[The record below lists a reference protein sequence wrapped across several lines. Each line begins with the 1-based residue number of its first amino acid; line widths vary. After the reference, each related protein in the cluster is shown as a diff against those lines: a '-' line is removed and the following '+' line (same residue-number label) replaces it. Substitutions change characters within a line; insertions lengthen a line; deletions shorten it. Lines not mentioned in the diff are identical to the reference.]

1 MDAVMMRLSETV
13 SDDRGTFHALAMA
26 RERND
31 GSWEGWLEFVSADND
46 SCRYVTPIETRQHD
60 RVTMERWASG
70 LTVVYADGALAR
82 ARTPHTATAE
92 SDQLL
97 ALQELIEALDRRVPH
112 VERAGGHDVAMALEG
127 ERSPGF
133 LGGPIGSDHGAGARE
148 IGLDRTVAGQVLEIV
163 LIDDPVVDLVAA
175 LAQQTRHH
183 VLARGFLAACAR
195 DRREGDRGR

>member
-13 SDDRGTFHALAMA
+13 SDDRGTFHARVMA

-31 GSWEGWLEFVSADND
+31 GSWEGWLEFVPADND
-46 SCRYVTPIETRQHD
+46 SCRYLTPIETRQHD

-82 ARTPHTATAE
+82 ARTAHTATAE

-112 VERAGGHDVAMALEG
+112 VERAGEATIAADARRLRATASERVAL
-127 ERSPGF
+127 
-133 LGGPIGSDHGAGARE
+133 L
-148 IGLDRTVAGQVLEIV
+148 
-163 LIDDPVVDLVAA
+163 
-175 LAQQTRHH
+175 
-183 VLARGFLAACAR
+183 
-195 DRREGDRGR
+195 RGRGGDEDVVSVEKEHGREHHQ

>member
-13 SDDRGTFHALAMA
+13 SDDRGTFHALVMA
-26 RERND
+26 RERNN

-82 ARTPHTATAE
+82 ARTPHTTTAE
-92 SDQLL
+92 SEQLL

-112 VERAGGHDVAMALEG
+112 VERAGETKIADEG
-127 ERSPGF
+127 RRLRAAASER
-133 LGGPIGSDHGAGARE
+133 IARLHKTAT
-148 IGLDRTVAGQVLEIV
+148 IL
-163 LIDDPVVDLVAA
+163 P
-175 LAQQTRHH
+175 AQRPE
-183 VLARGFLAACAR
+183 AERR
-195 DRREGDRGR
+195 DKPDRRSSS

>member
-1 MDAVMMRLSETV
+1 MDAVMMQLSETV
-13 SDDRGTFHALAMA
+13 SDDRGTFHARVIA

-31 GSWEGWLEFVSADND
+31 GSWEGWLEFVPADND
-46 SCRYVTPIETRQHD
+46 SCRYLTPIETRQHD

-112 VERAGGHDVAMALEG
+112 VERAGEAKIAADARRLRATASERVAL
-127 ERSPGF
+127 
-133 LGGPIGSDHGAGARE
+133 L
-148 IGLDRTVAGQVLEIV
+148 
-163 LIDDPVVDLVAA
+163 
-175 LAQQTRHH
+175 
-183 VLARGFLAACAR
+183 R
-195 DRREGDRGR
+195 DRVADENVVTVEREHRREHH

>member
-1 MDAVMMRLSETV
+1 MDPVMMRLSETV
-13 SDDRGTFHALAMA
+13 SDDRGTFHALVMA

-70 LTVVYADGALAR
+70 LTVVYAEGALAR
-82 ARTPHTATAE
+82 ARTTHTATAE

-112 VERAGGHDVAMALEG
+112 VERAGEAKIAADARRLRATASERVALLRNRGGDEDVVSE
-127 ERSPGF
+127 ERE
-133 LGGPIGSDHGAGARE
+133 HGRE
-148 IGLDRTVAGQVLEIV
+148 
-163 LIDDPVVDLVAA
+163 
-175 LAQQTRHH
+175 HH
-183 VLARGFLAACAR
+183 R
-195 DRREGDRGR
+195 